1 MSDFKITGNPNPE
14 VGKEEFY
21 SVNTLLPKIE
31 PYYPNHIPS
40 PTYNNFEYPVTW
52 EVYLLERGEW
62 RKAKGNEKTGN
73 IVSFTFLQR
82 SLDRKGIRILAKRGE
97 QIARLDI
104 KSHPAEIPKIQS
116 VELLDKNGKKPTQP
130 LAYGQTLKARVHCLH
145 MDRRTVHAT
154 LWEDDADGGGHDKQN
169 EKNKAKTLPG
179 IVRNG
184 IADIDFILTPDFKK
198 IANARNANE
207 GKTHE
212 YYVTAEIF
220 QQEKV
225 SSNNLNVNNSDYE
238 SESKKQP
245 VKKTPPAETKGESK
259 KDQKGIQP
267 PAAGKKYDWV
277 EEAFKIKPIF
287 LPDPMDFTNSVM
299 KVFVPDEEE
308 KENLGC
314 GEKYCI
320 KKGDKSELIREVNI
334 RLAGFGGNVPTD
346 EFTDRTEK
354 MIKQFQRDYMEA
366 PETGKICGNVLKA
379 IDNFSNKWYEKII
392 NYKCLCHASDSK
404 VEIKNRCL
412 GYGKEKK
419 DEHPGMHRTL
429 LWGIS
434 ALKFYI
440 SKQTKYQY
448 NSTSAG
454 YRCWAHNDSVPRTST
469 NHMGKAVDIQFS
481 NDKDKISGKSNDNIT
496 PLKEI
501 RDKFYIKFLKA
512 EEGWS
517 IPSVNNNYRL
527 EPIGMGKDQSY
538 SWIHMD
544 VSLFKTE
551 YLKDSYFIKQQN
563 LIIGKSILVLA
574 EELGFK
580 NTCSCKSVFA
590 KKNDTTS
597 NTNCE
602 TCKSLDKPR
611 MDFYKQFGDSSI
623 KLVESKGKSN
633 KFKGLY
639 MVAQRRQENS
649 FALNV
654 PNNNPMNIKGVGDL
668 GSKDI
673 DTHEYIKGKKVFMKD
688 KFADFSTVEKGF
700 EGYLKT
706 LDNNFN
712 HAYIAILDDSKT
724 IDDFLTGMQDKG
736 KLGPYATD
744 PEYKKLIKILF
755 NGVVN
760 DYKKWLNCK
769 LTCTSHKTEVEKIKT
784 DIKLLEKLK

>member
-40 PTYNNFEYPVTW
+40 PTYNNFEYSVTW

-245 VKKTPPAETKGESK
+245 AKKTPPAETKGESK

-299 KVFVPDEEE
+299 KVFVPDEE
-308 KENLGC
+308 
-314 GEKYCI
+314 
-320 KKGDKSELIREVNI
+320 D
-334 RLAGFGGNVPTD
+334 
-346 EFTDRTEK
+346 
-354 MIKQFQRDYMEA
+354 
-366 PETGKICGNVLKA
+366 
-379 IDNFSNKWYEKII
+379 
-392 NYKCLCHASDSK
+392 
-404 VEIKNRCL
+404 
-412 GYGKEKK
+412 EKK
-419 DEHPGMHRTL
+419 DATSCVCKEYDL
-429 LWGIS
+429 IWGN
-434 ALKFYI
+434 KVGCDFRKKVVEI
-440 SKQTKYQY
+440 SK
-448 NSTSAG
+448 SL
-454 YRCWAHNDSVPRTST
+454 WP
-469 NHMGKAVDIQFS
+469 
-481 NDKDKISGKSNDNIT
+481 
-496 PLKEI
+496 
-501 RDKFYIKFLKA
+501 
-512 EEGWS
+512 
-517 IPSVNNNYRL
+517 NNYKQMANGL
-527 EPIGMGKDQSY
+527 MAVMKVETSETFSPSKIELVSY
-538 SWIHMD
+538 ID
-544 VSLFKTE
+544 
-551 YLKDSYFIKQQN
+551 
-563 LIIGKSILVLA
+563 
-574 EELGFK
+574 
-580 NTCSCKSVFA
+580 
-590 KKNDTTS
+590 
-597 NTNCE
+597 
-602 TCKSLDKPR
+602 
-611 MDFYKQFGDSSI
+611 
-623 KLVESKGKSN
+623 SKGKKRKKYEGLSKEAIN
-633 KFKGLY
+633 KFDDNFNGAVGLIQFTKDAIDALNKESSLSLTKKKLALMTDLDQLEYVKKYFMLYNWHKKLLSPEDIYLQVFSPIGIAKKESYVLYEKHEKPETEKQKVSNRNYEANKSVDEENNNDQKIQRSEILGRYRISFAEGLLKKEKEFSCGANKNKEESSVDGTGVLDEMKALVDKNIPYSQLGVRNSLSEKGLEGLDCSETVSIY
-639 MVAQRRQENS
+639 LTKLGITTGVKEINTGIMTTQKDFRNAIDSENIDFIEGSDSNDFKPSKGDIFVWRRS
-649 FALNV
+649 D
-654 PNNNPMNIKGVGDL
+654 GVGHTGIVYSFDEETDL
-668 GSKDI
+668 VTILEAIGNVGSADETTNKNNGGYSG
-673 DTHEYIKGKKVFMKD
+673 TGSSRTAVYKRSGKALSKHAGWKGYFRPKNY
-688 KFADFSTVEKGF
+688 T
-700 EGYLKT
+700 
-706 LDNNFN
+706 
-712 HAYIAILDDSKT
+712 
-724 IDDFLTGMQDKG
+724 
-736 KLGPYATD
+736 
-744 PEYKKLIKILF
+744 KKL
-755 NGVVN
+755 
-760 DYKKWLNCK
+760 
-769 LTCTSHKTEVEKIKT
+769 
-784 DIKLLEKLK
+784 